1 MQESHTSL
9 TQELVRARRK
19 QRRATLVAVAACAL
33 TVGVLLGV
41 ALTARRSSFWS
52 VTATNPEANIEMSS
66 AFVDIAR
73 RVEPAVVNIS
83 VVIQP
88 HQRGGNEFPANDRPR
103 LDDYGRGR
111 AQRGNGSGVVVD
123 SAGYILTNQ
132 HVIRDADRITVKFFD
147 GQELAGRVIGSDTET
162 DLSVIKVEPT
172 KPLPAAR
179 LGDSER
185 MRVGEWVMAIGSP
198 FNLSQTVT
206 AGIISAKDR
215 ESVELNKR
223 SGRGFQYFLQ
233 TDAAINPGNSG
244 GPLINL
250 TGEVIGINTAIA
262 TSTGDY
268 NGVGFA
274 LPTREALNVYTQLVK
289 QGFVTRGFLGVTTDP
304 VSSQIANIYK
314 LPAARGALVSNISD
328 MVAINGTTV
337 ASPAAQAGL
346 KLNDVILSYRS
357 ELIRDDK
364 DLMRRIGSTP
374 VGAIAPL
381 RIWRNNA
388 ELTLN
393 VTIARRPGTELP
405 PEALKANGFIPNA
418 LAPRASA
425 PMGTTQSV
433 GIGFAELAGQLGV
446 SKMLYQI
453 AGVYVAQVAP
463 GSVADDAGLRPG
475 DVIEALNR
483 KTVLT
488 RDEFKRALA
497 LIGTGQA
504 VVLQIYRPG
513 TEPTPRMFISFDK
526 P

>member
-1 MQESHTSL
+1 MQESHTSIAPAL
-9 TQELVRARRK
+9 ARARRA
-19 QRRATLVAVAACAL
+19 QRRASFVAIAACAL
-33 TVGVLLGV
+33 AVGILLGV
-41 ALTARRSSFWS
+41 ALTARRSSLWG

-73 RVEPAVVNIS
+73 RVEPSVVNIS

-88 HQRGGNEFPANDRPR
+88 HQRGGNEFPADGRPR
-103 LDDYGRGR
+103 LDDYGRAR
-111 AQRGNGSGVVVD
+111 ALRGNGSGVVVD

-132 HVIRDADRITVKFFD
+132 HVIRDADRIIVKFFD
-147 GQELAGRVIGSDTET
+147 GLELTGRVIGSDLET
-162 DLSVIKVEPT
+162 DLSVVKVDPL

-185 MRVGEWVMAIGSP
+185 IRVGEWVLAIGSP

-304 VSSQIANIYK
+304 VSSQIANIYH
-314 LPAARGALVSNISD
+314 LPTPRGALVSNISD

-346 KLNDVILSYRS
+346 KLNDVILSYRG

-374 VGAIAPL
+374 VGTVAPL
-381 RIWRNNA
+381 RVWRNNA

-405 PEALKANGFIPNA
+405 SEALKPNALAPNA

-433 GIGFAELAGQLGV
+433 GIGFAELSGQLGV

-497 LIGTGQA
+497 LVGTGQP

-513 TEPTPRMFISFDK
+513 TEPTPRMFVSFDK

>member
-1 MQESHTSL
+1 
-9 TQELVRARRK
+9 
-19 QRRATLVAVAACAL
+19 
-33 TVGVLLGV
+33 
-41 ALTARRSSFWS
+41 
-52 VTATNPEANIEMSS
+52 
-66 AFVDIAR
+66 
-73 RVEPAVVNIS
+73 
-83 VVIQP
+83 
-88 HQRGGNEFPANDRPR
+88 
-103 LDDYGRGR
+103 
-111 AQRGNGSGVVVD
+111 
-123 SAGYILTNQ
+123 
-132 HVIRDADRITVKFFD
+132 
-147 GQELAGRVIGSDTET
+147 
-162 DLSVIKVEPT
+162 
-172 KPLPAAR
+172 
-179 LGDSER
+179 
-185 MRVGEWVMAIGSP
+185 RVGEWVLAIGSP

-233 TDAAINPGNSG
+233 TDAAINPGKSG

-274 LPTREALNVYTQLVK
+274 LPAREALNVYTQLVK
-289 QGFVTRGFLGVTTDP
+289 QGVVTRGFLGVTTDP
-304 VSSQIANIYK
+304 VTSQIANIYN
-314 LPAARGALVSNISD
+314 LPAPRGALVSNIND
-328 MVAINGTTV
+328 MVSVNGSTV

-346 KLNDVILSYRS
+346 KLNDIILSFRG

-374 VGAIAPL
+374 VGTVAPL
-381 RIWRNNA
+381 RVWRNNA

-393 VTIARRPGTELP
+393 VTVARRPGTELP
-405 PEALKANGFIPNA
+405 TTTLSSNALTPNA
-418 LAPRASA
+418 LQPRASA
-425 PMGTTQSV
+425 PMGVTQSV
-433 GIGFAELAGQLGV
+433 GIGFAELASQLGV
-446 SKMLYQI
+446 SKMVYQI

-463 GSVADDAGLRPG
+463 GSVADDAGLRAG
-475 DVIEALNR
+475 DVIEAINR

-497 LIGTGQA
+497 LVSTGQP
-504 VVLQIYRPG
+504 VVLQVYRPG

>member
-9 TQELVRARRK
+9 AQELARARRK
-19 QRRATLVAVAACAL
+19 QHRATLLAVAACAL
-33 TVGVLLGV
+33 AVGVLLGV
-41 ALTARRSSFWS
+41 ALSARRAT
-52 VTATNPEANIEMSS
+52 VTATNPEANVEMSS

-111 AQRGNGSGVVVD
+111 ALRGNGSGVVVD

-132 HVIRDADRITVKFFD
+132 HVIRDADRIVVKFFD
-147 GQELAGRVIGSDTET
+147 GQELAGRVIGSDLET
-162 DLSVIKVEPT
+162 DLAVVKVEPT

-179 LGDSER
+179 IGDSER
-185 MRVGEWVMAIGSP
+185 IRVGEWVLAIGSP

-274 LPTREALNVYTQLVK
+274 LPSREALHVYTQLAKAGV
-289 QGFVTRGFLGVTTDP
+289 VTRGFLGVTTDP
-304 VSSQIANIYK
+304 VTAQIANIYQ
-314 LPAARGALVSNISD
+314 LPASRGALVSNIND
-328 MVAINGTTV
+328 MVAINGTMV

-346 KLNDVILSYRS
+346 KLNDVILSFRG

-374 VGAIAPL
+374 VGTVAPL
-381 RIWRNNA
+381 RVWRNNA

-393 VTIARRPGTELP
+393 VTVARRPGTELP
-405 PEALKANGFIPNA
+405 PAALAANGFVPNA
-418 LAPRASA
+418 LTTPRASA
-425 PMGTTQSV
+425 PAGVTSSA
-433 GIGFAELAGQLGV
+433 GIGFAELSGQLGV

-463 GSVADDAGLRPG
+463 GSVADDAGLRAG

-497 LIGTGQA
+497 LVGSGQS
-504 VVLQIYRPG
+504 VVLQVYRPG